1 MGDFHGRDICA
12 AHMNKKSSPL
22 KAKLNS
28 WLFDITK
35 PAGRRLNS
43 ALMALIIASVILGM
57 AGTVEGMQA
66 WHKLFAD
73 LEMLVTVIFAIEYG
87 LRLYSAR
94 HPVSYAFSIYG
105 LIDLAAI
112 MPLFLWG
119 DANTAIRMLRIFR
132 MLKLI
137 RYLRAM
143 HLFVSSLQDVYEI
156 MLVVISSILIIV
168 MVAGNLILL
177 IEPEL
182 LHDAFE
188 GAWWA
193 LVTMTTVGY
202 GDIVPHSAAGRAL
215 ASILM
220 ILGLAMFAMLTGTI
234 SVKIAHTL
242 SYHRECLHC
251 ERKIAQEFVYCP
263 FCGKS
268 QLHDMAKENNEAKEQ
283 VFTTSSDNST

>member
-1 MGDFHGRDICA
+1 MP
-12 AHMNKKSSPL
+12 NQNNPL
-22 KAKLNS
+22 KARLNG
-28 WLFDITK
+28 WLFDIGK
-35 PAGRRLNS
+35 PVGRRLNLV
-43 ALMALIIASVILGM
+43 LMSLIIISVLLGM
-57 AGTVEGMQA
+57 AGTVDSMRQ
-66 WHKLFAD
+66 WHDLFAA
-73 LEMLVTVIFAIEYG
+73 LEILVTGIFAIEYL
-87 LRLYSAR
+87 LRLYAAR
-94 HPVSYAFSIYG
+94 HPLSYAFSIYG

-112 MPLFLWG
+112 LPLFVLG
-119 DANTAIRMLRIFR
+119 DANTAMRMLRIFR

-143 HLFVSSLQDVYEI
+143 HLFVSSLRDVYDI
-156 MLVVISSILIIV
+156 MLVVTSSILIIV
-168 MVAGNLILL
+168 LVAGNLILL
-177 IEPEL
+177 LEPSL
-182 LHDAFE
+182 LKNAFE
-188 GAWWA
+188 GCWWA

-202 GDIVPHSAAGRAL
+202 GDIVPHSAAGQIL

-268 QLHDMAKENNEAKEQ
+268 QLHDLARENGEAKEQ
-283 VFTTSSDNST
+283 LLKSPTDTS

>member
-1 MGDFHGRDICA
+1 M
-12 AHMNKKSSPL
+12 M
-22 KAKLNS
+22 
-28 WLFDITK
+28 
-35 PAGRRLNS
+35 
-43 ALMALIIASVILGM
+43 LMSLIIISVLLGM
-57 AGTVEGMQA
+57 AGTVDSMRV
-66 WHKLFAD
+66 WHDLFAT
-73 LEMLVTVIFAIEYG
+73 LEILVTAIFAIEYL

-94 HPVSYAFSIYG
+94 HPVSYALSIYG

-112 MPLFLWG
+112 LPLFVFG
-119 DANTAIRMLRIFR
+119 DANTTMRMLRVFR

-143 HLFVSSLQDVYEI
+143 HLFVSSLRDVYDI
-156 MLVVISSILIIV
+156 MLVVTSSILIIV
-168 MVAGNLILL
+168 LVAGNLILL
-177 IEPEL
+177 LEPSL
-182 LHDAFE
+182 LHNAFE
-188 GAWWA
+188 GCWWA

-202 GDIVPHSAAGRAL
+202 GDIVPHSAAGQIL

-268 QLHDMAKENNEAKEQ
+268 QLQNLTKEIPETREQ
-283 VFTTSSDNST
+283 LLNRSADGVP